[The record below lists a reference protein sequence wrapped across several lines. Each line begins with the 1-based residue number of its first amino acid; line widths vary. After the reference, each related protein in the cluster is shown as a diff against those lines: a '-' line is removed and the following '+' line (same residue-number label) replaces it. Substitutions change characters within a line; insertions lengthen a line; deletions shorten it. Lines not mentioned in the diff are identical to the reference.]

1 MDENILRKLADEYL
15 SSYKNFEVVV
25 SALKLKFAELKK
37 RVDGLLNAMSSS
49 AWKDLEALIKE
60 HKRVIGDL
68 KSIMHSLRLD

>member
-1 MDENILRKLADEYL
+1 LADEYL
-15 SSYKNFEVVV
+15 SSCKDFEVFV
-25 SALKLKFAELKK
+25 SLLKVKIVELKK
-37 RVDGLLNAMSSS
+37 VDILLSAMSST